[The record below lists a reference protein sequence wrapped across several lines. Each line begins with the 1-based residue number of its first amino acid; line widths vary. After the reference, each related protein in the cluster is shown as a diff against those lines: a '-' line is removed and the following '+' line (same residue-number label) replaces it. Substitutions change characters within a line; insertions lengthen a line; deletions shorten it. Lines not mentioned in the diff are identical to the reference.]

1 MYIHNTTNPMTDSVP
16 TGCCKA
22 FASSDLYPQS
32 EPEGAEMK
40 AQTARRQTAKHNMGI
55 SNGTSQTLFAG
66 FKPNFKA

>member
-1 MYIHNTTNPMTDSVP
+1 MYTQYNKSNDWFSTN
-16 TGCCKA
+16 GGKA

-55 SNGTSQTLFAG
+55 SNGTF
-66 FKPNFKA
+66 PNFVWGIQAKF